1 MDSFDLSGV
10 MSLDASEMVGGVE
23 EATDASSEFSDEADR
38 ATESLFEFDA
48 AGAAAGATL
57 AGVGT
62 AAQGLLDNTQSLRES
77 LGRTSAS
84 LGMASKETKQLATDL
99 SNATFPVKDVA
110 GTLDVLSQAGVEGEA
125 ALTETANAAD
135 SVADA
140 TGNSAEQIANSAVPA
155 LRAMGGEAEDL
166 SEQMDTFT
174 FIARETTLSVDDFSR
189 VVTKLGPEI
198 QEMGLG
204 VEESAAI
211 LAALEEQGLDSRTAM
226 REFRQAANDAEG
238 DQGALME
245 SLGLSTEE
253 LEAQRDALKEAEG
266 ATEAHA
272 EAANESLSTMD
283 SLTATFDDLKLRAG
297 SVIQPLSAAAPAMQA
312 AGIAALTL
320 STINT
325 GALIP
330 SLAGV
335 VAAVSPL
342 LPILLPLVAVGGV
355 LAAVFGDD
363 IVAALGDARA
373 WINDTADTIDNRW
386 GEDIQALIEEA
397 GKTWMVIS
405 NGIEDVAQTVD
416 AETQFIQDLVGGTF
430 KGVVP
435 RVASTGIDNLIELV
449 SVGLSLL
456 RGDWSGAMDGIENI
470 TDNTTALIGGL
481 FDDGMGQARKAT
493 SVAGDRIRDRL
504 GDLAGWVDSKW
515 PIQTNLV
522 GVMRDAQKDGT
533 SISDALA
540 ERVRGDL
547 AGLNDWVKGT
557 FGVNLRQRLG
567 GAFNGA
573 VDAIGAAFDRL
584 DFGPLESGLDGVSD
598 DVEDLINGLNS
609 LSGVS
614 IDVDIPSFDG
624 LMDSATDIVGGSSSD
639 GSSGGSSDGSG
650 SDGGGGG
657 GSSSDSS
664 DGGFDPGGRAER
676 VGSGGPMVGLASGG
690 LIASAGAAILH
701 EGERVVPEAQVAD
714 RGPATGAG
722 GGVSPGD
729 LRTAVADAL
738 NGAGLSLSGEL
749 AVEGGVATMSD
760 VQAEI
765 RSERRRQADRARD
778 RGVTR

>member
-1 MDSFDLSGV
+1 MDGFDLSGV
-10 MSLDASEMVGGVE
+10 MSLDATDMVGGVE
-23 EATDASSEFSDEADR
+23 EATDASAEFSDEADR

-62 AAQGLLDNTQSLRES
+62 AAQGLLDNTQALRES

-84 LGMASKETKQLATDL
+84 LGMTSKETKQLATDL

-135 SVADA
+135 MVADA
-140 TGNSAEQIANSAVPA
+140 TGNSAEQIADSAVPA

-226 REFRQAANDAEG
+226 REFRQAANSAEG
-238 DQGALME
+238 DQEALME

-253 LEAQRDALKEAEG
+253 LEAQQDALEEAEG

-335 VAAVSPL
+335 VAAVAPL
-342 LPILLPLVAVGGV
+342 LPILLPLVAVGGL

-363 IVAALGDARA
+363 IVAALGDAQA
-373 WINDTADTIDNRW
+373 WISDTADTIDNRW

-397 GKTWMVIS
+397 GKTWAVIS
-405 NGIEDVAQTVD
+405 SGIEDVAQTVD
-416 AETQFIQDLVGGTF
+416 AETQFIQDLVRGTF
-430 KGVVP
+430 TGVVP
-435 RVASTGIDNLIELV
+435 RVASTGMDNLIELV
-449 SVGLSLL
+449 SVGLSLM
-456 RGDWSGAMDGIENI
+456 RGDWSGAMDGIRNI
-470 TDNTTALIGGL
+470 TDNTTALIGDL
-481 FDDGMGQARKAT
+481 FD
-493 SVAGDRIRDRL
+493 
-504 GDLAGWVDSKW
+504 
-515 PIQTNLV
+515 N
-522 GVMRDAQKDGT
+522 
-533 SISDALA
+533 
-540 ERVRGDL
+540 
-547 AGLNDWVKGT
+547 
-557 FGVNLRQRLG
+557 
-567 GAFNGA
+567 A
-573 VDAIGAAFDRL
+573 VDAIGVAFGRL
-584 DFGPLESGLDGVSD
+584 DFGPLESGLDRVGGY
-598 DVEDLINGLNS
+598 VEDLISGLNS
-609 LSGVS
+609 LSGVN

-624 LMDSATDIVGGSSSD
+624 VMDRATDIVGGSSSGD
-639 GSSGGSSDGSG
+639 SFGGSSDGSG
-650 SDGGGGG
+650 SGGGGG
-657 GSSSDSS
+657 G
-664 DGGFDPGGRAER
+664 
-676 VGSGGPMVGLASGG
+676 GPVVGLASGG
-690 LIASAGAAILH
+690 LIESAGAAILH

-714 RGPATGAG
+714 RGPATGAD

-729 LRTAVADAL
+729 LRAAVADAL
-738 NGAGLSLSGEL
+738 NDAGLSLSGEL
-749 AVEGGVATMSD
+749 AVEGGIATMSD

>member
-10 MSLDASEMVGGVE
+10 MSLDASDMVGGVE
-23 EATDASSEFSDEADR
+23 DATDASSEFSDEADR

-62 AAQGLLDNTQSLRES
+62 AAQGLLDNTQALRES

-84 LGMASKETKQLATDL
+84 LGMTSKETKQLATDL

-135 SVADA
+135 MVADA
-140 TGNSAEQIANSAVPA
+140 TGNSAEQIADSAVPA
-155 LRAMGGEAEDL
+155 LRAMGGEAGDL

-174 FIARETTLSVDDFSR
+174 FIARETTLTVDDFSR

-226 REFRQAANDAEG
+226 REFRQAANSAEG
-238 DQGALME
+238 DQEALME

-253 LEAQRDALKEAEG
+253 LEAQQDALEEAEG

-335 VAAVSPL
+335 VAAVAPL
-342 LPILLPLVAVGGV
+342 LPILLPLVAVGGL

-363 IVAALGDARA
+363 IVAALGDAQA
-373 WINDTADTIDNRW
+373 WISDTADTIDNRW

-397 GKTWMVIS
+397 GKTWAVIS
-405 NGIEDVAQTVD
+405 SGIENVAQTVD
-416 AETQFIQDLVGGTF
+416 DETQFIQDLVRGTF
-430 KGVVP
+430 EGVVP
-435 RVASTGIDNLIELV
+435 RVASTGIDNLIELI
-449 SVGLSLL
+449 SVGLSLM
-456 RGDWSGAMDGIENI
+456 RGDWSGAMDGIKNI
-470 TDNTTALIGGL
+470 TDNTTALVGDL
-481 FDDGMGQARKAT
+481 FDDAMGQARKAT
-493 SVAGDRIRDRL
+493 GVAGDRIRGRL
-504 GDLAGWVDSKW
+504 GDLAGWVDSEW

-522 GVMRDAQKDGT
+522 GAMRDAQKDGT

-540 ERVRGDL
+540 EDVRDDL
-547 AGLNDWVKGT
+547 AGLNDWIEET
-557 FGVNLRQRLG
+557 FGVNLKQRLG
-567 GAFNGA
+567 GAFDGG
-573 VDAIGAAFDRL
+573 VDAIGEAFGRL
-584 DFGPLESGLDGVSD
+584 DFGPLESGLDAIGGH
-598 DVEDLINGLNS
+598 VEDLISGLNS

-614 IDVDIPSFDG
+614 IDVDIPSFEG
-624 LMDSATDIVGGSSSD
+624 VMDRATDIVGGSSGD
-639 GSSGGSSDGSG
+639 SSGGLSDGSG
-650 SDGGGGG
+650 SGEGGGD

-664 DGGFDPGGRAER
+664 GGGFDPGGRAGR

-690 LIASAGAAILH
+690 LIESAGAAILH

-729 LRTAVADAL
+729 LRAAVADAL

-749 AVEGGVATMSD
+749 AVEAGVATMSD